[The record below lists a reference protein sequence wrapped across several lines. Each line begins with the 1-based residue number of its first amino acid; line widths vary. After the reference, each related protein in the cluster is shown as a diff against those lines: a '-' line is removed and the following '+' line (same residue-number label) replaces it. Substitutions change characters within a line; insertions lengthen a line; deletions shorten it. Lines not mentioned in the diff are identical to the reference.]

1 MELTI
6 TEHIVRINIIAPQGR
21 IDAFS
26 APELRK
32 QLEAFIGKNETK
44 FVLDLSAVTFL
55 DSAGMAA
62 LVSLLKAAR
71 EAGGDVKLVWPNAET
86 AQRIL
91 RLTRFDRVFDIS
103 DSQKA
108 ALNSF

>member
-21 IDAFS
+21 IDAFC

-32 QLEAFIGKNETK
+32 QFEVLLGKNEIK
-44 FVLDLSAVTFL
+44 FILDLSAVTFL

-71 EAGGDVKLVWPNAET
+71 EAGGDVKLVWPKEEA

-91 RLTRFDRVFDIS
+91 RLTRFDRVFDIA
-103 DSQKA
+103 DNQKA
-108 ALNSF
+108 ALSSF